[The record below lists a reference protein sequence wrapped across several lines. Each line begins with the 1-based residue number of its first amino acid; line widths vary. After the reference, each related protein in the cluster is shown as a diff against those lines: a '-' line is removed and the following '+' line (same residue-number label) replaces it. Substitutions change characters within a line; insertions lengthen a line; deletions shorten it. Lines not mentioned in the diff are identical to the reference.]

1 MEKIILASGSP
12 RRNELLH
19 LAGIP
24 FETVIPNVDESCSLP
39 AVNAVAILSERKAR
53 AVGSEFPGRYI
64 LAADTLVSV
73 DGNALGKPHDE
84 ADAVRMLRLLSGR
97 THQVY
102 TSVTVLSPMGS
113 VITKTDGSDVTFS
126 ELSADE
132 IRSYVSSGEP
142 MDKAGA
148 YALQGRASLWI
159 TRVEG
164 SFSSVIGLPM
174 HLVRELLLFSGYS
187 FERDP

>member
-84 ADAVRMLRLLSGR
+84 ADAVRMLHLLSGR

-102 TSVTVLSPMGS
+102 TS
-113 VITKTDGSDVTFS
+113 VTFS

-132 IRSYVSSGEP
+132 IRSYVASGEP